1 MSSSNKPPFA
11 SNRNRPA
18 SDGRSDNR
26 SDGRTEGRHEGRG
39 GRGPKQRDQRGKAA
53 PEGGP
58 VLIWGSH
65 AVEAALRN
73 DARDIFRILMTDT
86 GEDRMKEALA
96 ARHAMTSA
104 VQGRLRVERTTPQVL
119 DKRLGDDTVHQ
130 GVLLEVAPLDD
141 IDLETIADRI
151 AANPKAGPLLVLDQ
165 VTDPHN
171 VGAILRSAAVF
182 GAAAVVMTRRNSP
195 PLGGVLAK
203 SASGALEL
211 IPVVLV
217 ANLSRALTDLG
228 KLGFHRIGLAGDGGT
243 DLEAVPLVGNLA
255 IVLGAEGRGMR
266 HLTEQTCD
274 QLARIQADSPLASL
288 NVSNAAAV
296 ALHLASMRRRE
307 GKTRKA

>member
-1 MSSSNKPPFA
+1 MSSSGKPPF
-11 SNRNRPA
+11 SSHRSRPE
-18 SDGRSDNR
+18 SGGRAPER
-26 SDGRTEGRHEGRG
+26 GPEGRG
-39 GRGPKQRDQRGKAA
+39 RDRSKHRDSRKAT

-65 AVEAALRN
+65 AAEAALRN
-73 DARDIFRILMTDT
+73 ENRDIFRILMTDT
-86 GEDRMKEALA
+86 GEERMKDALA

-104 VQGRLRVERTTPQVL
+104 VQGRQRVERTTPQVL

-130 GVLLEVAPLDD
+130 GVLLEVAPLDEL
-141 IDLETIADRI
+141 DLETIADRV
-151 AANPKAGPLLVLDQ
+151 AASPTAGPLLILDQ

-228 KLGFHRIGLAGDGGT
+228 KLGFHRIGLAGDGTT
-243 DLEAVPLVGNLA
+243 DLEAVPLVGNIA

-296 ALHLASMRRRE
+296 ALHLASMRRRAAVE
-307 GKTRKA
+307 GKARKP

>member
-1 MSSSNKPPFA
+1 MSSKPPY
-11 SNRNRPA
+11 SNNRNRPQGH
-18 SDGRSDNR
+18 SEGRSEGR
-26 SDGRTEGRHEGRG
+26 PEGRTEGRSGRD
-39 GRGPKQRDQRGKAA
+39 RPQQRDSRKAA

-73 DARDIFRILMTDT
+73 DNRDIFRILMTDT
-86 GEDRMKEALA
+86 GEERMKEALA

-104 VQGRLRVERTTPQVL
+104 VQGRQRVERTTPQVL
-119 DKRLGDDTVHQ
+119 DKRLGEDTVHQ

-141 IDLETIADRI
+141 IDLETIADRV

-228 KLGFHRIGLAGDGGT
+228 KLGFHRIGLAGDG
-243 DLEAVPLVGNLA
+243 DAVLETVPLVGNLA

-274 QLARIQADSPLASL
+274 QLCRIEADSSLASL

-296 ALHLASMRRRE
+296 ALHLASMRRRAVGE
-307 GKTRKA
+307 AKGRK

>member
-1 MSSSNKPPFA
+1 MSPTDKPPF
-11 SNRNRPA
+11 NRNRTGDRPPGQA
-18 SDGRSDNR
+18 
-26 SDGRTEGRHEGRG
+26 HEGRG
-39 GRGPKQRDQRGKAA
+39 RADARKRDTRKPAA
-53 PEGGP
+53 DGGP

-65 AVEAALRN
+65 AAEAALRN
-73 DARDIFRILMTDT
+73 DNRDLFRILMTDT
-86 GEDRMKEALA
+86 AEERLKDALA

-104 VQGRLRVERTTPQVL
+104 VQGRQRVERTTPQVL
-119 DKRLGDDTVHQ
+119 DKRLGPDTVHQ

-141 IDLETIADRI
+141 VDLESIADRV
-151 AANPKAGPLLVLDQ
+151 AANPKAGPILILDQ

-228 KLGFHRIGLAGDGGT
+228 KLGFHRIGLAGDGDT
-243 DLEAVPLVGNLA
+243 TLESAALTGNVA

-266 HLTEQTCD
+266 HLTQETCD
-274 QLARIQADSPLASL
+274 QVARIDGDNALASL

-296 ALHLASMRRRE
+296 ALHLASIRRRAVV
-307 GKTRKA
+307 GKR

>member
-1 MSSSNKPPFA
+1 MSAKPPY
-11 SNRNRPA
+11 STSRNRPS
-18 SDGRSDNR
+18 SDGRP
-26 SDGRTEGRHEGRG
+26 EGRSAGRD
-39 GRGPKQRDQRGKAA
+39 RPQQRDTRKSA
-53 PEGGP
+53 PENGP

-73 DARDIFRILMTDT
+73 ENRDIFRMLMTDT

-104 VQGRLRVERTTPQVL
+104 VQGRQRVERTTPQVL
-119 DKRLGDDTVHQ
+119 DKRLGEDTVHQ

-141 IDLETIADRI
+141 IDLETIADRA
-151 AANPKAGPLLVLDQ
+151 AANPKAGPLLILDQ

-228 KLGFHRIGLAGDGGT
+228 KLGFHRIGLAGDG
-243 DLEAVPLVGNLA
+243 DMVLEAVPLVGNLA

-274 QLARIQADSPLASL
+274 QLCRIEADSPLASL

-296 ALHLASMRRRE
+296 ALHLASMRRRAVAE
-307 GKTRKA
+307 NKGRK

>member
-1 MSSSNKPPFA
+1 MSPSGRPPF
-11 SNRNRPA
+11 NRNRPQP
-18 SDGRSDNR
+18 
-26 SDGRTEGRHEGRG
+26 EGRHNRDHADGRKSDS
-39 GRGPKQRDQRGKAA
+39 RKPAA
-53 PEGGP
+53 DGGP

-73 DARDIFRILMTDT
+73 ENRDIFRILMTDT
-86 GEDRMKEALA
+86 GEERMKDAVA

-104 VQGRLRVERTTPQVL
+104 VQGRQRVERTTPQIL
-119 DKRLGDDTVHQ
+119 DKRLGEDTVHQ

-141 IDLETIADRI
+141 IDLESIADRV
-151 AANPKAGPLLVLDQ
+151 AANPKAGPILVLDQ

-182 GAAAVVMTRRNSP
+182 GASAVVMTRRNSP

-211 IPVVLV
+211 IPVVLA

-228 KLGFHRIGLAGDGGT
+228 KLGFHRIGLAGDGDT
-243 DLEAVPLVGNLA
+243 SLEAAPLTGNVV

-266 HLTEQTCD
+266 HLTEKTCD
-274 QLARIQADSPLASL
+274 QLCRIDAAPMQDGRALASL

-296 ALHLASMRRRE
+296 ALHLASMRRRAV
-307 GKTRKA
+307 KK

>member
-1 MSSSNKPPFA
+1 MSPSGKPPV
-11 SNRNRPA
+11 SSHRGRPET
-18 SDGRSDNR
+18 G
-26 SDGRTEGRHEGRG
+26 HPPEGRG
-39 GRGPKQRDQRGKAA
+39 RDRSKHRDARKAA

-65 AVEAALRN
+65 AVDAALRN
-73 DARDIFRILMTDT
+73 ENRDIFRMLMTDT
-86 GEDRMKEALA
+86 GEERMQHAVA

-104 VQGRLRVERTTPQVL
+104 VQGRQRVERTTPQAL
-119 DKRLGDDTVHQ
+119 DKRLGDETVHQ
-130 GVLLEVAPLDD
+130 GVLLEVAPLDEL
-141 IDLETIADRI
+141 DLETVADRV
-151 AANPKAGPLLVLDQ
+151 AANPAAGPLLLLDQ

-171 VGAILRSAAVF
+171 VGAVLRSAAVF

-228 KLGFHRIGLAGDGGT
+228 KLGFHRIGLAGDGTT
-243 DLEAVPLVGNLA
+243 DLEAVPLVGNIA

-296 ALHLASMRRRE
+296 ALHLASMRRRAAVE
-307 GKTRKA
+307 NKARKP